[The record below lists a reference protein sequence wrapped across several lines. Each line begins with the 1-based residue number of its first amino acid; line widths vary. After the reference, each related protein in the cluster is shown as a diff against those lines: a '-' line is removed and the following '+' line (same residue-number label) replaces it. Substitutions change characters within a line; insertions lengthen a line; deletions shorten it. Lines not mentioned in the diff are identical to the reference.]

1 MSVMPKFTEHLFFAS
16 YCGNNLTCIMSIS
29 HNKTTKWSRAY
40 AIPTLLIKLR
50 HAAAKPKDS

>member
-1 MSVMPKFTEHLFFAS
+1 MPKFTEHLFFAS